1 MSTTPRTLNEN
12 IHSLEIKAAN
22 VTHGLLILTKITT
35 KGSPPPKKKTNSV
48 ALFNSPLIP
57 RAQVISTPQLSE
69 RLAQARLRYSA
80 EGICEMTADFTDMLS
95 S

>member
-35 KGSPPPKKKTNSV
+35 KGSPPPKKPNSV